1 MVEELFDIQAQA
13 EQAHRRGVQRLLL
26 QAMPEQAKFLRQ
38 KVTALKDASIYYR
51 ELGTVQQL
59 TDDVLLA
66 AIDQVCLQP
75 LQSLPRDPQALAA
88 CVERGRA
95 EWVPATEKLAARV
108 LTILR
113 DWHAV
118 QKRLK
123 GRIDLSWALAL
134 NDIREQLANLVNRGF
149 VRDVPGE
156 WLEQYPRYLAA
167 LQQRLDKLPGQVQR
181 DRVWTDEIQHLWQQ
195 YSARVEKHR
204 QEGRVDPRLQTW
216 RWMLEEYRVSL
227 FAQQLG
233 TKMPV
238 SLKRLQKLWQEIT
251 A

>member
-1 MVEELFDIQAQA
+1 M
-13 EQAHRRGVQRLLL
+13 
-26 QAMPEQAKFLRQ
+26 
-38 KVTALKDASIYYR
+38 
-51 ELGTVQQL
+51 
-59 TDDVLLA
+59 
-66 AIDQVCLQP
+66 
-75 LQSLPRDPQALAA
+75 
-88 CVERGRA
+88 
-95 EWVPATEKLAARV
+95 
-108 LTILR
+108 
-113 DWHAV
+113 

-134 NDIREQLANLVNRGF
+134 NDIREQLANLVYRGF

-181 DRVWTDEIQHLWQQ
+181 DRVWTDEIQQLWQQ
-195 YSARVEKHR
+195 YAARVEKHR

-233 TKMPV
+233 T
-238 SLKRLQKLWQEIT
+238 
-251 A
+251 